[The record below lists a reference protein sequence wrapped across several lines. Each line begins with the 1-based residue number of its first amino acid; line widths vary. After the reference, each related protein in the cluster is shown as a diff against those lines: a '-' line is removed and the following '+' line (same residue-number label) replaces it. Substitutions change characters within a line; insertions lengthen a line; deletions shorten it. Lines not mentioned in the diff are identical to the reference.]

1 MSSMLQAL
9 YKSRGTADKMRSL
22 RIQRAIKLCYWIKVR
37 QEATVPQSSLKCWR
51 SWAPIEVKLL
61 KIGVVLI
68 KPTTSYF
75 LFLVTFGHNRICGL
89 AVCLLFFRELPALSK
104 TKKKQNPKAVS
115 ARDVVLPCQFC
126 WLPPPPPTPHRHA
139 IASAHTY
146 SPAWICAM
154 QRQGGK
160 TCSCHCIT
168 WFLPLVFFAANSC
181 VWACTMLKKNTISI
195 ALRSSSPLLNL
206 SIPIIPPPRARLYG
220 R

>member
-126 WLPPPPPTPHRHA
+126 WLPPPPPPPIGTRSHPLILIPLPGFARCSGRGAKLAHATASHDFYLWFFLLQTP
-139 IASAHTY
+139 
-146 SPAWICAM
+146 
-154 QRQGGK
+154 
-160 TCSCHCIT
+160 
-168 WFLPLVFFAANSC
+168 
-181 VWACTMLKKNTISI
+181 ACGLAQCLKKIPFP
-195 ALRSSSPLLNL
+195 LRCAHPLPFWTCQ
-206 SIPIIPPPRARLYG
+206 SQ
-220 R
+220 